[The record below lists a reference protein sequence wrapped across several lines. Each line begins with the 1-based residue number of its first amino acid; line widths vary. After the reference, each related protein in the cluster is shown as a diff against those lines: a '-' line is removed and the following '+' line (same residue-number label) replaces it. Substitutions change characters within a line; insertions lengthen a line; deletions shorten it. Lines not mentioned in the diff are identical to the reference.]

1 LGGVILQLVAALLG
15 LALLA
20 FQYYQGAY
28 ATPRKIIATS
38 QGDSERP
45 YSPNITSDVAD
56 SLWAYDRPG
65 ILWSIG
71 AGLAVGIAEMVSFF
85 VSSMGVPAV
94 HSIPVIIGGS
104 VLFGTVLGFVL
115 LGENLSPRGWCGV
128 LMLVAGI
135 GLVGSDG

>member
-1 LGGVILQLVAALLG
+1 LGGVILQFVAALLG
-15 LALLA
+15 LVLLA
-20 FQYYQGAY
+20 FQYYHGANS
-28 ATPRKIIATS
+28 APTKIITTS
-38 QGDSERP
+38 QGDSSFP
-45 YSPNITSDVAD
+45 YIPTTSTDPAY
-56 SLWAYDRPG
+56 SLWMYDRPG

-104 VLFGTVLGFVL
+104 VLL
-115 LGENLSPRGWCGV
+115 
-128 LMLVAGI
+128 LVAGI